1 MRELKLFVRDAHT
14 HTHTLPSESQEKRC
28 GLELYSL
35 FIAVLPFIWASSLYT
50 APRLLQFSDAI
61 VAK

>member
-35 FIAVLPFIWASSLYT
+35 FPFIWASSLYT